1 MAFLLVF
8 LNLLA
13 LVHGYPAWRILSAL
27 AVPAPW
33 SWLAAAA
40 VAVVAVLP
48 FLYLF
53 AVRGSRAPA
62 VVRRA
67 FAWLAYGGMGWGIAL
82 FDVVV
87 VRDLAWAGLRLA
99 GCRWLPDDPTRLAD
113 LSRASA
119 IGCLALAVAVA
130 LVGLHGARRTP
141 AVRAVTVPV
150 PDLDPRLAGLRIVQL
165 SDLHVGPTV
174 RRAFV
179 AAVVERIAALDADL
193 IAFTGDLA
201 DGTVA
206 ELADQVAPLAR
217 LRAPLGVWFVTGN
230 HEYYADPEGWM
241 AAVPR
246 LGMELLRNG
255 HRTVIHAG
263 ARLVV
268 GGLPDAAEDRPGHA
282 PDPDAVFRGAPEGFR
297 LLLAHRPESAVAAAA
312 AGYGL
317 ALCGHTHGGQLLP
330 WPLLVRLQQ
339 PFVAGLHRV
348 DGCWVYVNRGTGYWG
363 PPLRLGVPS
372 EITCLTLARA

>member
-1 MAFLLVF
+1 MA
-8 LNLLA
+8 
-13 LVHGYPAWRILSAL
+13 I
-27 AVPAPW
+27 
-33 SWLAAAA
+33 
-40 VAVVAVLP
+40 VAVLP

-62 VVRRA
+62 AMRRA
-67 FAWLAYGGMGWGIAL
+67 FAWLAYGGMAWGIAL

-99 GCRWLPDDPTRLAD
+99 GCRWLPDDPARLAD

-119 IGCLALAVAVA
+119 VGCLALAVGVA
-130 LVGLHGARRTP
+130 LVGLRAARRTP

-150 PDLDPRLAGLRIVQL
+150 PGLDPRLEGLRIAQL

-179 AAVVERIAALDADL
+179 AAVVERVAGLDADL

-217 LRAPLGVWFVTGN
+217 LRAPLGVGFVPGN

-241 AAVPR
+241 TAVPQ
-246 LGMELLRNG
+246 LGMELLLNS
-255 HRTVIHAG
+255 HRTVVHAG

-268 GGLPDAAEDRPGHA
+268 GGLPDPAGRPEHAA
-282 PDPDAVFRGAPEGFR
+282 DPDAVFRGAPEGFR
-297 LLLAHRPESAVAAAA
+297 LLLAHQPRSAVAAEA

-339 PFVAGLHRV
+339 PFVAGLHRA
-348 DGCWVYVNRGTGYWG
+348 GGGGWVYVSRGTGYWG

-372 EITCLTLARA
+372 EITCLTLTRA